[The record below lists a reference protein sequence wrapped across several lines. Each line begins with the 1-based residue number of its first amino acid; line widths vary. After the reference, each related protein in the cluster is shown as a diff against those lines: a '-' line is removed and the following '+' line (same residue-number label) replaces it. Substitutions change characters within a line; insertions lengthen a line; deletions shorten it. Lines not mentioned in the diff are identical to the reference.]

1 MGEVEYTHCIVLTQE
16 KHKTMHERT
25 VKWKTI
31 EINHLQPLFSS
42 GTTRTMMTMATK
54 SAVMTLTIG
63 NYDSG
68 GGGKVKI
75 SILMEAEVEVMK
87 TALVIIADISII
99 ITQNSSPLP
108 NDRASDNGVKQLPLK
123 EALNVPTQ

>member
-1 MGEVEYTHCIVLTQE
+1 
-16 KHKTMHERT
+16 
-25 VKWKTI
+25 
-31 EINHLQPLFSS
+31 
-42 GTTRTMMTMATK
+42 MTMATK